1 MLPAWYNQFNKLE
14 FGGQWPLTMRA
25 WCLSFRYGPNPLGI
39 VLAEQFDKLEFDE
52 ENMQ

>member
-25 WCLSFRYGPNPLGI
+25 WCLSFRYCPNPLGI